1 MYDASGADSG
11 REWIEVANTGSENV
25 DIGKYKLFENGT
37 NHSLTLSAGSSSLAP
52 NSAAVIAADAQKFL
66 SDYPGFSGSLF
77 DSAFSLSNTGETL
90 VLKNAS
96 SSALDTVSYAAVAE
110 ANGTGGSLN
119 EKDGAWVAA
128 MASPAIYPSPLTPVP
143 KAPAKVKATST
154 KKSSSSGAKN
164 SAKQGS
170 GKSPAS
176 ASPSQNNFSNAASLS
191 LIPDLPQNVLIG
203 LGLSAVA
210 LLGVA
215 GVFFIKQKRVET
227 FSPAE
232 EFSIE

>member
-1 MYDASGADSG
+1 MKSRQPKWKRTTNTATIFATASLLLPSFVFAQVKITEVMYDASGADSG

-77 DSAFSLSNTGETL
+77 DSAFSLSNTGEPL

-128 MASPAIYPSPLTPVP
+128 MARPAIYPS
-143 KAPAKVKATST
+143 
-154 KKSSSSGAKN
+154 
-164 SAKQGS
+164 
-170 GKSPAS
+170 
-176 ASPSQNNFSNAASLS
+176 
-191 LIPDLPQNVLIG
+191 
-203 LGLSAVA
+203 
-210 LLGVA
+210 
-215 GVFFIKQKRVET
+215 
-227 FSPAE
+227 
-232 EFSIE
+232 